1 MYYRFGHSSAQWKG
15 DLFSPSLFD
24 ISVSLLQMEEE
35 NGQEFAALAEV
46 SRSVLS
52 FFLSISNDQDREWVR
67 SSHMASGWNAFV

>member
-1 MYYRFGHSSAQWKG
+1 
-15 DLFSPSLFD
+15 
-24 ISVSLLQMEEE
+24 MEEE

-52 FFLSISNDQDREWVR
+52 FFLSISNDQDREWVP